1 MYENTEYIIYTDMYN
16 STKTDAKMGSTKL
29 KKFFFGSLEVPEH
42 EKNGVYALAV
52 AKLFCRPN

>member
-1 MYENTEYIIYTDMYN
+1 MYENTDYITYTDRCN
-16 STKTDAKMGSTKL
+16 STKKDAKMGSTKL

-52 AKLFCRPN
+52 AKLFFRPN